1 LIHRRVNLVLTRGNR
16 KGGGGGKKL
25 KYRRVFFSRYLAA
38 NDVWWRLSAIEALPP
53 PRALV
58 AMKLIFLKSIGAVF
72 TEAKKKKKKKKRPNP
87 LVSPCSRLAR
97 YSCSYRSGLIL
108 LRGALSASL
117 SSAAAACCLFLCGPN
132 LFSHLAAFTET
143 NKQSPNTGARAN
155 NTLHK

>member
-16 KGGGGGKKL
+16 KGGGGRQKIKISASFL
-25 KYRRVFFSRYLAA
+25 FEVSCSQRRVVAVKCDRSAPASSRPCCHEVDILEIDWGRVY
-38 NDVWWRLSAIEALPP
+38 RSKE
-53 PRALV
+53 
-58 AMKLIFLKSIGAVF
+58 
-72 TEAKKKKKKKKRPNP
+72 KKKKKRPNP